1 MTSDA
6 CILSYLKQV
15 LEGHGVFQDSDISN
29 NVKEFEGLKIRAE
42 NAENLNM
49 QAVSLWRILAS
60 NTLRNG
66 GNTESWEAAN
76 QKLGHMLNQNLP
88 FDFEMIC
95 ALQNALSG
103 EPAIVR
109 TGPIYTADEQYID
122 HKYISELIVGLN
134 NALRNSEIEFL
145 YKAFIAYTWIV
156 TVHPF
161 ANSNGR
167 TARLMAD
174 GILIS
179 DGMLP
184 LCFASPVQSHVA
196 QTKGGALRSVETSFY
211 TFLCGIIN
219 SYKLALNE
227 IST

>member
-1 MTSDA
+1 MTTDV

-15 LEGHGVFQDSDISN
+15 LEGRGVFQDSDISI
-29 NVKEFEGLKIRAE
+29 NVKQFEALKIRAE

-49 QAVSLWRILAS
+49 QAVSQWRILAS

-66 GNTESWEAAN
+66 GKTETWEAAN

-88 FDFEMIC
+88 FDFKMIC

-109 TGPIYTADEQYID
+109 TSPIYTADEQYID
-122 HKYISELIVGLN
+122 FKYIPDLILELNQSLSN
-134 NALRNSEIEFL
+134 PLHETL
-145 YKAFIAYTWIV
+145 YKAFMAYTWIV

-196 QTKGGALRSVETSFY
+196 QTKGGALRSAETSFY
-211 TFLCGIIN
+211 TFLGGIIN

-227 IST
+227 ISF